1 MLKRFSLLCLTPLL
15 FLAAPSSQAADG
27 QICYSSF
34 LTSNTAAGFGTTVY
48 PQLTNDTK
56 FSCKSGVQLTLGQLV
71 ARGWKI
77 SSLMPMAFSQTINSN
92 GTGSSS
98 TRFMLVITI

>member
-1 MLKRFSLLCLTPLL
+1 MLKRLSLLCLTPLL

-27 QICYSSF
+27 QICYSTF
-34 LTSNTAAGFGTTVY
+34 LTTQNSAGFGTTVY

-56 FSCKSGVQLTLGQLV
+56 FTCKSGVQLTLGQLV
-71 ARGWKI
+71 ARGWKV
-77 SSLMPMAFSQTINSN
+77 SSLMPMVFSQTINSN

-98 TRFMLVITI
+98 SRYMLVITI